1 MFKPRNPGRQVRFL
15 FISSSVARE
24 EYMLLLLQEANVP
37 LVASKRNK
45 IIIEVYEDLRGK
57 YCFL

>member
-1 MFKPRNPGRQVRFL
+1 
-15 FISSSVARE
+15 
-24 EYMLLLLQEANVP
+24 MLLLLQEANVP